1 MIGDIKMNIYGHI
14 IKFERLKQ
22 NMKLVTL
29 AEGICLP
36 SYLSRIENNSIV
48 PSEQL
53 LGKILKKLNIEKSTM
68 EIPESKFI
76 DYVKKNYKEAI
87 LYKDRAKTSLL
98 LKELNQKLYV
108 FPDLTDFYNHQLILL
123 RLNLISH
130 DIQIPT
136 KEIMRALSELKENFN
151 VHQQFTF
158 HINLGFLKFFEN
170 ELDLSL
176 ESFQKALNFLPNIK
190 CEDWEIADMEYALGL
205 VYAMSKRYVSSIEYT
220 KRSITFFEKHLYYSR
235 SIEAYIVL
243 SIAYKYSQKYDEASE
258 ILKITQNIVQK
269 TNHTENLL
277 QLHYNIGAID
287 SLQGNSKSAIFNYQA
302 CITLS
307 NEDSYTATSM
317 IALIIEYA
325 KQQNHAAV
333 IEWCKKGLNLCNNST
348 DQLIKVKAPHF
359 YCFQA
364 IFGDFEDYEIIFK
377 KGIKLFE
384 QQDEF
389 RFAHKYCL
397 QLAYYYMENK
407 KYKKAALQF
416 KKANEYLALKENRKF
431 TEDL

>member
-1 MIGDIKMNIYGHI
+1 MNTFGHA
-14 IKFERLKQ
+14 IKFERIRQNIKQ
-22 NMKLVTL
+22 VQLSD
-29 AEGICLP
+29 GICTP
-36 SYLSRIENNSIV
+36 SYLSKIESNSIV
-48 PSEQL
+48 PSEKVI
-53 LGKILKKLNIEKSTM
+53 GKILKKFNFEKSNM
-68 EIPESKFI
+68 EIPETKFN
-76 DYVKKNYKEAI
+76 DYVKMNYKEAI

-108 FPDLTDFYNHQLILL
+108 FPDLIDFYNHQLILL

-130 DIQIPT
+130 DIQFPT
-136 KEIMRALSELKENFN
+136 KEILRALSELKENFN
-151 VHQQFTF
+151 THQQFTF

-170 ELDLSL
+170 ELDSSL
-176 ESFQKALNFLPNIK
+176 ESFQKALNILPSIK

-205 VYAMSKRYVSSIEYT
+205 VFAMSKRYVSSIEYT
-220 KRSITFFEKHLYYSR
+220 KRSITFFEKHLYYAR

-258 ILKITQNIVQK
+258 ILKIAQNIAQK

-287 SLQGNSKSAIFNYQA
+287 TLQGNSKSAVFNYQA

-307 NEDSYTATSM
+307 NEDWNTATSM

-325 KQQNHAAV
+325 KQRDFSSV
-333 IEWCKKGLNLCNNST
+333 IEWSQRGLTLCNNST
-348 DQLIKVKAPHF
+348 DPLIRIKEPHF
-359 YCFQA
+359 YCFLA
-364 IFGDFEDYEIIFK
+364 IYGELEDYENTLI

-384 QQDEF
+384 QHDEF
-389 RFAHKYCL
+389 RFAHKYSL
-397 QLAYYYMENK
+397 QLARHYMENK
-407 KYKKAALQF
+407 KYKKAALQY
-416 KKANEYLALKENRKF
+416 KKANEYLSLKENRKF